1 MDDAPQDQGFLA
13 QLVGRPVLA
22 FVLNALIVLAG
33 CAALFAIEVRELPRV
48 DNPVITVT
56 TTYDGATPET
66 IDREITDR
74 VEGAVSRVSGV
85 RTISSSSSFGTSRVT
100 VELRYEIEGMLAQ
113 FNRPE
118 LVTGFVDYILG
129 QFAANCDAV
138 LSGREAGPARRLSVL
153 AMLWAVLKARFGR
166 K

>member
-1 MDDAPQDQGFLA
+1 
-13 QLVGRPVLA
+13 
-22 FVLNALIVLAG
+22 
-33 CAALFAIEVRELPRV
+33 
-48 DNPVITVT
+48 
-56 TTYDGATPET
+56 
-66 IDREITDR
+66 
-74 VEGAVSRVSGV
+74 
-85 RTISSSSSFGTSRVT
+85 
-100 VELRYEIEGMLAQ
+100 MLAQ

-138 LSGREAGPARRLSVL
+138 LSGREAGPAKRLSVL